1 MYTVVIRRR
10 NSKGLSEKIEGPFED
25 INEAYAVIEKDVIFL
40 AQDNRS
46 LRESYQIQ
54 ENPAHKEL
62 TFETFGLRVKYKV
75 VASEDELPTA
85 RCGRCGYE
93 TKLFFDRI

>member
-1 MYTVVIRRR
+1 MYTVVIRKRVAG
-10 NSKGLSEKIEGPFED
+10 KVSEKIEGPFKD
-25 INEAYAVIEKDVIFL
+25 INEAYDVIEKDVNYL
-40 AQDNRS
+40 ARDHRS

-54 ENPAHKEL
+54 ENPEYKEV